1 VGEVQS
7 AWPLLKILAQEGAD
21 PEGILLSTTTTTGR
35 EMAYR
40 VAGGLFHEHLYY
52 PWDIPWI
59 IRRALD
65 TVRPRAFAVIETEI
79 WPLMLDELRERGIPA
94 ILVNGRFSEKT
105 AGHIRSHL
113 SFWRRVYRSFSLLLV
128 RSEADRALLL
138 DIGLEERKVQITG
151 DCKIDAILLRK
162 EEADLGWARSI
173 VSGGPVF
180 LAGSTHPGEE
190 EIVLEAFRLLKAK
203 VPEAR
208 LIIVPRHPERS
219 AWVLGIAGK
228 AGPSALLTEVERA
241 GAEKTPWDIL
251 VADRIGVLFDLYGV
265 VDGAFVGGSLVDR
278 GGQNIMEPAVFGIPL
293 SHGPFMRDFREASE
307 RLGERGVSTV
317 VRCAGEMAGHWLK
330 CLDPDT
336 KKAARE
342 GAGLFFSV
350 SSGAAK
356 ASVEAIRKEIGS

>member
-7 AWPLLKILAQEGAD
+7 AWPLLKILAREGAG

-59 IRRALD
+59 VRRALD

-94 ILVNGRFSEKT
+94 ILVNGRFSDKT

-138 DIGLEERKVQITG
+138 DIGLEERKVRVTG

-173 VSGGPVF
+173 VGGGPVF

-219 AWVLGIAGK
+219 AQVLGFAGQ
-228 AGPSALLTEVERA
+228 AGPSALLTEVE
-241 GAEKTPWDIL
+241 GVGKTPWEVL

-265 VDGAFVGGSLVDR
+265 ADGAFVGGSLVDR

-293 SHGPFMRDFREASE
+293 SHGPFMRDFREASDS
-307 RLGERGVSTV
+307 LGEKGVSTV
-317 VRCAGEMAGHWLK
+317 VRCAGEMAAHWLK
-330 CLDPDT
+330 CLEPGT

-342 GAGLFFSV
+342 GAELFFSA